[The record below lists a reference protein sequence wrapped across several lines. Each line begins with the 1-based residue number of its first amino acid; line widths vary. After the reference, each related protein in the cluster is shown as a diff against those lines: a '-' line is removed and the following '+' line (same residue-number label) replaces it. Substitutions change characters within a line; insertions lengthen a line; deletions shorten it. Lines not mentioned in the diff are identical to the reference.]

1 MKTKILLIV
10 NYVLSIF
17 VLLAGIGLFEKSIL
31 SGILYL
37 IAAFLI
43 FNKSFS
49 FIVKFPVLNFLSLKF
64 VRALIIF
71 ILIILGISTSYFND
85 INDNYKQKSDSFL
98 AKKDSIYEEAK
109 SLSDNEKYNDVVKL
123 LKEPKTSVCWL
134 YGDTNED
141 CKKLTNLIKEAKIK
155 MAEIQKI
162 EQENIRTKAE
172 KKLANNKNSN
182 NLNSLPIPPDGDYIS
197 LGECMMYLSLEI
209 KNNGYDHLVEIQ
221 KKYHTKYSG
230 YVPRI
235 SFVVENFWEPCLRPG
250 IKNKEAYECA
260 MQKGASQ
267 SEIDYLKG
275 VNVALQSYD
284 NKQYRMASS
293 MACTIIE

>member
-17 VLLAGIGLFEKSIL
+17 VLLAGIGLFQKSIVA
-31 SGILYL
+31 GVLYL
-37 IAAFLI
+37 MAAFLI
-43 FNKSFS
+43 FNKSYS
-49 FIVKFPVLNFLSLKF
+49 FIVKFPVLKLLSVKF
-64 VRALIIF
+64 VRPII
-71 ILIILGISTSYFND
+71 ILIILGIATSNFNG
-85 INDNYKQKSDSFL
+85 IHYKQESDNFL
-98 AKKDSIYEEAK
+98 AKKDSIYEQAK
-109 SLSDNEKYNDVVKL
+109 SLSENEKYNDVVKL
-123 LKEPKTSVCWL
+123 LKEPKSSMCWE

-141 CKKLTNLIKEAKIK
+141 CEKLTNLIKEAKIK
-155 MAEIQKI
+155 IAEIQKI
-162 EQENIRTKAE
+162 EQEKIRIQAE
-172 KKLANNKNSN
+172 KELANNKNSGN
-182 NLNSLPIPPDGDYIS
+182 FTSLPIPPDGDYIS

-209 KNNGYDHLVEIQ
+209 QNHGYDHLVEIQ

-230 YVPRI
+230 YVPRF

-284 NKQYRMASS
+284 NKQYRMAIS

>member
-17 VLLAGIGLFEKSIL
+17 VLLAGIGLFQKSIVA
-31 SGILYL
+31 GVLYL
-37 IAAFLI
+37 MAAFLI
-43 FNKSFS
+43 FNKSYS
-49 FIVKFPVLNFLSLKF
+49 FIVKFPVLKLLSVKF
-64 VRALIIF
+64 VRPII
-71 ILIILGISTSYFND
+71 ILIILGIATSNFNG
-85 INDNYKQKSDSFL
+85 IHYKQESDNFL

-109 SLSDNEKYNDVVKL
+109 SLSENEKYNDVVKL
-123 LKEPKTSVCWL
+123 LKEPKSSMCWE

-141 CKKLTNLIKEAKIK
+141 CEKLTNLIKEAKIK
-155 MAEIQKI
+155 IAEIQKI
-162 EQENIRTKAE
+162 EQEKIRIQAE
-172 KKLANNKNSN
+172 KELANNKNSG
-182 NLNSLPIPPDGDYIS
+182 NLTSLPIPPDGDYIS

-209 KNNGYDHLVEIQ
+209 QNHGYDHLVEIQ

-267 SEIDYLKG
+267 SEIDYVKG
-275 VNVALQSYD
+275 MNVTLQSYD

>member
-17 VLLAGIGLFEKSIL
+17 VLLAGIGLFQKSIVA
-31 SGILYL
+31 GVLYL
-37 IAAFLI
+37 MAAFLI
-43 FNKSFS
+43 FNKSYS
-49 FIVKFPVLNFLSLKF
+49 FIVKFPVLKLLSVKF
-64 VRALIIF
+64 VRPII
-71 ILIILGISTSYFND
+71 ILIILGIATSNFNG
-85 INDNYKQKSDSFL
+85 IHYKQESDNFL

-109 SLSDNEKYNDVVKL
+109 SLSENEKYNDVVKL
-123 LKEPKTSVCWL
+123 LKEPKSSMCWE

-141 CKKLTNLIKEAKIK
+141 CEKLTNLIKEAKIK
-155 MAEIQKI
+155 IAEIQKI
-162 EQENIRTKAE
+162 EQEKIRIQAE
-172 KKLANNKNSN
+172 KELANNKNSG
-182 NLNSLPIPPDGDYIS
+182 NLTSLPIPPDGDYIS

-209 KNNGYDHLVEIQ
+209 QNHGYDHLVEIQ
-221 KKYHTKYSG
+221 KKYHTKYSD
-230 YVPRI
+230 YAPRV
-235 SFVVENFWEPCLRPG
+235 SFVIENFLEPCLRPG

-267 SEIDYLKG
+267 SEIDYVKG
-275 VNVALQSYD
+275 MNVTLQSYD

>member
-1 MKTKILLIV
+1 MKTKISLIV
-10 NYVLSIF
+10 NYVLTILI
-17 VLLAGIGLFEKSIL
+17 LLAGIGLFQKSIVA
-31 SGILYL
+31 GVLYL
-37 IAAFLI
+37 MAAFLI
-43 FNKSFS
+43 FNKSYS
-49 FIVKFPVLNFLSLKF
+49 FIVKFPVLKLLSVKF
-64 VRALIIF
+64 VRPII
-71 ILIILGISTSYFND
+71 ILIILGIATSNFNG
-85 INDNYKQKSDSFL
+85 IHYKQESDNFL

-109 SLSDNEKYNDVVKL
+109 SLSENEKYNDVVKL
-123 LKEPKTSVCWL
+123 LKEPKSSMCWE

-141 CKKLTNLIKEAKIK
+141 CEKLTNLIKEAKIK
-155 MAEIQKI
+155 IAEIQKI
-162 EQENIRTKAE
+162 EQEKIRIQAE
-172 KKLANNKNSN
+172 KELANNKNSG
-182 NLNSLPIPPDGDYIS
+182 NLTSLPIPPDGDYIS

>member
-1 MKTKILLIV
+1 MKTKISLIV
-10 NYVLSIF
+10 NYVLTILI
-17 VLLAGIGLFEKSIL
+17 LLAGIGLFQKSIVA
-31 SGILYL
+31 GVLYL
-37 IAAFLI
+37 MAAFLI
-43 FNKSFS
+43 FNKSYS
-49 FIVKFPVLNFLSLKF
+49 FIVKFPVLKLLSVKF
-64 VRALIIF
+64 VRPII
-71 ILIILGISTSYFND
+71 ILIILGIATSNFNG
-85 INDNYKQKSDSFL
+85 IHYKQESDNFL

-123 LKEPKTSVCWL
+123 LKEPKLSMCWE

-141 CKKLTNLIKEAKIK
+141 CKKLTNLINEAKIK
-155 MAEIQKI
+155 IAEIQKI

-172 KKLANNKNSN
+172 KELANNKNSGN
-182 NLNSLPIPPDGDYIS
+182 FTSLPIPPDGDYIS

-209 KNNGYDHLVEIQ
+209 QNHGYDHLVEIQ

-230 YVPRI
+230 YVPRF
-235 SFVVENFWEPCLRPG
+235 SFVVENFWEPCLGPG

-284 NKQYRMASS
+284 NKQYRMAIS

>member
-17 VLLAGIGLFEKSIL
+17 VLLAGIGLFQKSIVA
-31 SGILYL
+31 GVLYL
-37 IAAFLI
+37 MAAFLI
-43 FNKSFS
+43 FNKSYS
-49 FIVKFPVLNFLSLKF
+49 FIVKFPVLKLLSVKF
-64 VRALIIF
+64 VRPII
-71 ILIILGISTSYFND
+71 ILIILGIATSNFNG
-85 INDNYKQKSDSFL
+85 IHYKQESDNFL

-109 SLSDNEKYNDVVKL
+109 SLSENEKYNDVVKL
-123 LKEPKTSVCWL
+123 LKEPKSSMCWE

-141 CKKLTNLIKEAKIK
+141 CEKLTNLIKEAKIK
-155 MAEIQKI
+155 IAEIQKI
-162 EQENIRTKAE
+162 EQEKIRIQAE
-172 KKLANNKNSN
+172 KELASNKNSG
-182 NLNSLPIPPDGDYIS
+182 NLTSLPIPPDGDYES
-197 LGECMMYLSLEI
+197 VGECMMYLSLEI
-209 KNNGYDHLVEIQ
+209 QNHGYDHLVEIQ

-230 YVPRI
+230 YVPRF

-284 NKQYRMASS
+284 NKQYRMAIS